1 MVSSTVEAV
10 SGRNAWSPGMVTTV
24 RIQSDPVNVE
34 PLALEKPDRAETQR
48 PRPKL
53 SFKDLSAIDQI
64 TVSFLL
70 QALKRFDIHYP
81 SYSVL
86 SKYSVT

>member
-1 MVSSTVEAV
+1 
-10 SGRNAWSPGMVTTV
+10 MVTT
-24 RIQSDPVNVE
+24 ILFQSDPVNDGL
-34 PLALEKPDRAETQR
+34 LALEKPDRAEAQR

-53 SFKDLSAIDQI
+53 SFKDLSVIDQI

-70 QALKRFDIHYP
+70 QALKRFDIHYS